1 MAAASLAVGGVSFAQ
16 PASRRFTTNLVTF
29 MIGVTVKSQA
39 EANTLAVRHGFES
52 VEARGQDFLTMSA
65 DDLARLR
72 AQMQWDRLTWGAGF
86 LPNDARADAA
96 RYDEAIKD
104 LPAFAAGL
112 QRAGVTRVGTWISP
126 TSDSLTYL
134 QNFKRHVGRIRTIGQ
149 ILGDHGVRFGLEY
162 IGTPSLRRGRRHPF
176 IHTMAET
183 RELLAEVGASN
194 VGFVL
199 DSWHWWTSGDTAADI
214 RTLKSQEVVAVDL
227 NDAPTGI
234 AVDDQR
240 DNQRELPGATGV
252 IPITDFVAVQRR
264 PQRARRRP
272 GLCEDHSGGEAG
284 RRFDLNGYGAAT
296 TRTTRDF
303 TLLLSRLSATVLSA
317 SAFAKKKYV
326 PGGVPAGMATRVAP
340 PDEAPAIKA
349 ATLRLPSS
357 TASAASSVPLIDR

>member
-1 MAAASLAVGGVSFAQ
+1 MHRRSFIQHSAMAAASLAVGGVSFAQ

-39 EANTLAVRHGFES
+39 EANALAVRHGFES

-72 AQMQWDRLTWGAGF
+72 DQMQRDRLTWGAGF

-149 ILGDHGVRFGLEY
+149 ILGEHGVRFGLEY

-199 DSWHWWTSGDTAADI
+199 DSWHWWTSGDTAAEI

-234 AVDDQR
+234 ALEDQR

-252 IPITDFVAVQRR
+252 IPIKDFVAALVDIGYDG
-264 PQRARRRP
+264 PARAEP
-272 GLCEDHSGGEAG
+272 FNAV
-284 RRFDLNGYGAAT
+284 LNALDDDPACAKAIAA
-296 TRTTRDF
+296 
-303 TLLLSRLSATVLSA
+303 V
-317 SAFAKKKYV
+317 KQV
-326 PGGVPAGMATRVAP
+326 VG
-340 PDEAPAIKA
+340 
-349 ATLRLPSS
+349 S
-357 TASAASSVPLIDR
+357 T